1 MNQMQQMLMRAQKM
15 QRELAKAQAALA
27 EKEFTVE
34 KSGMVKVTLTGDFNV
49 SSIDIDADALDK
61 DNKEMLEETIAM
73 AINEALEKISAEKEQ
88 IEEKITGQTGG
99 LF

>member
-15 QRELAKAQAALA
+15 QREMAKAQAALA

-34 KSGMVKVTLTGDFNV
+34 KGGMVKVTLTGDFNV
-49 SSIDIDADALDK
+49 STIDIDADALDA
-61 DNKEMLEETIAM
+61 DNKEMLQETIAL
-73 AINEALEKISAEKEQ
+73 AINEAIEQISAEKEA
-88 IEEKITGQTGG
+88 IEEKITGQSGG

>member
-27 EKEFTVE
+27 EKEFVVE
-34 KSGMVKVTLTGDFNV
+34 KGGMVKVTLTGDFNV
-49 SSIDIDADALDK
+49 SSIDIDADALDA
-61 DNKEMLEETIAM
+61 DNKEMLQETIAL
-73 AINEALEKISAEKEQ
+73 AINEAIEQ
-88 IEEKITGQTGG
+88 ITEEKDALEEKITGQTGG

>member
-15 QRELAKAQAALA
+15 QREMAKAQAALA

-34 KSGMVKVTLTGDFNV
+34 KGGMVKVTLTGDFNV
-49 SSIDIDADALDK
+49 SSINIDADALDA
-61 DNKEMLEETIAM
+61 DNKEMLEETIAL
-73 AINEALEKISAEKEQ
+73 AINEAIEQISAEKEA
-88 IEEKITGQTGG
+88 IEEKITGQSGG

>member
-15 QRELAKAQAALA
+15 QREMAKAQAALA

-34 KSGMVKVTLTGDFNV
+34 KGGMVKVTLTGDFNV
-49 SSIDIDADALDK
+49 SAIDIDADALDV
-61 DNKEMLEETIAM
+61 DNKEMLQETIAL
-73 AINEALEKISAEKEQ
+73 AINEAIEQISAEKEA
-88 IEEKITGQTGG
+88 IEEKITGQSGG

>member
-34 KSGMVKVTLTGDFNV
+34 KGGMVKVTLTGDFNV
-49 SSIDIDADALDK
+49 SSIDIDADALDA
-61 DNKEMLEETIAM
+61 DNKEMLQETIAL
-73 AINEALEKISAEKEQ
+73 AINEALEQISKEKDE
-88 IEEKITGQTGG
+88 IEEKITGQHGG
-99 LF
+99 IF

>member
-34 KSGMVKVTLTGDFNV
+34 KSGMVKVTLTGDFSV
-49 SSIDIDADALDK
+49 SAIDIDAEALDA
-61 DNKEMLEETIAM
+61 DNKEMLEETIAL
-73 AINEALEKISAEKEQ
+73 AINEALEQISAEKEQ
-88 IEEKITGQTGG
+88 IEEKITGQSGG

>member
-15 QRELAKAQAALA
+15 QREMAKAQAALA

-34 KSGMVKVTLTGDFNV
+34 KGGMVKVTLTGDFNV
-49 SSIDIDADALDK
+49 SAIDIDADALDA
-61 DNKEMLEETIAM
+61 DNKEMLQETIAL
-73 AINEALEKISAEKEQ
+73 AINEAIEQISAEKEA
-88 IEEKITGQTGG
+88 IEEKITGQSGG